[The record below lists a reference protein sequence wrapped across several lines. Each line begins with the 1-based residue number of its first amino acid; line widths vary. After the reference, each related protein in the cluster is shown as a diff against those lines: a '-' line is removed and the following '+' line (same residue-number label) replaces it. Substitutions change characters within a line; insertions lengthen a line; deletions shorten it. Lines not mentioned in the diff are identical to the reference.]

1 MGPKGKW
8 PQSQLQDLLDT
19 ALNWDFEIFK
29 LEELTEK
36 RPLIHLG
43 RNIWNYVYM
52 IPSKS
57 N

>member
-1 MGPKGKW
+1 MGPKGRW
-8 PQSQLQDLLDT
+8 PQTQLQDLLDT

-43 RNIWNYVYM
+43 RN
-52 IPSKS
+52 
-57 N
+57 